1 MQLTVAIIGA
11 AHGLKGEVKLD
22 LRTDQPQ
29 QRIQPG
35 KSYETD
41 PADFGPL
48 EITNV
53 RSYKNSVFVKFAQ
66 ISDRTAAESLHGV
79 KLVLESDEAEIEVD
93 AWYPHELIGLEALD
107 PEGYELGIV
116 TDLQTMPMQ
125 DLLVVTEQDGRV
137 VQVPFVKEIVTEVD
151 LDDHCVVIDAPAGL
165 FSEDE
170 LEIVLGDGAPTA
182 ENFDSSAAIS
192 QDDETRS

>member
-1 MQLTVAIIGA
+1 M
-11 AHGLKGEVKLD
+11 
-22 LRTDQPQ
+22 RTDQPQ
-29 QRIQPG
+29 QRIQPRQA
-35 KSYETD
+35 YETD

-53 RSYKNSVFVKFAQ
+53 RYYKNAVFVKFAQ
-66 ISDRTAAESLHGV
+66 IADRTAAESLRGV
-79 KLVLESDEAEIEVD
+79 KLVIESDEAEIEAD

-116 TDLQTMPMQ
+116 TDLQIMPMQ
-125 DLLVVTEQDGRV
+125 DLLIVTEQDGRV

-151 LDDHCVVIDAPAGL
+151 LDDHCVVIDAPPGL

-170 LEIVLGDGAPTA
+170 LEVVIGDDVPIAGMNFLNA
-182 ENFDSSAAIS
+182 EHYPNV
-192 QDDETRS
+192 DDDPKRGLES

>member
-22 LRTDQPQ
+22 LRTDVPE
-29 QRIQPG
+29 QRIQTG
-35 KSYETD
+35 LAYETD

-48 EITNV
+48 EIVNV
-53 RSYKNSVFVKFAQ
+53 RKYKESVFVKFAQ
-66 ISDRTAAESLHGV
+66 ITDRSAAESLRGV
-79 KLVLESDEAEIEVD
+79 KLVIESDEIEAEAD

-116 TDLQTMPMQ
+116 TGLQPMPMQ
-125 DLLVVTEQDGRV
+125 DLLIVTEQDGRM

-151 LDDHCVVIDAPAGL
+151 IDDHCVVIDAPPGL

-170 LEIVLGDGAPTA
+170 LEIVISDGGAA
-182 ENFDSSAAIS
+182 E
-192 QDDETRS
+192 